1 MNILFRVDC
10 NKEIGSGHFSRC
22 HILSEVLKK
31 NHKVFFL
38 SINFDKKYFDQK
50 RIFNLI
56 NIKESKKID
65 ESRDIKI
72 TSNIIKKE
80 KIDTVILDNYFL
92 KKKWCNSIKKKI
104 KNFIIIDD
112 NLKKNYKCDLYIDYS
127 NVNFV
132 KKKLNKLLGLKYF
145 LLNKEYIKL
154 KNKFF
159 FKSYDI
165 FINFG
170 TGNFIN
176 EIKNLLNI
184 LNQIDFIKKV
194 VLVGRYKEVLKY
206 NKKNLKFKI
215 TLVNKFKNLGEYIK
229 KSKICIGAGGVNAL
243 ERTVINN
250 KNIIFSCAKHQIN
263 TCTCS
268 ISTLIYATPN
278 CLTSISKSFKNQIP
292 IDISNYP
299 LSSPFDFNCR
309 ANKQFTLFIFNC
321 TTNSEVVLR
330 IYI

>member
-263 TCTCS
+263 MCRS
-268 ISTLIYATPN
+268 LSEKKAVKYLGN
-278 CLTSISKSFKNQIP
+278 
-292 IDISNYP
+292 ISN
-299 LSSPFDFNCR
+299 L
-309 ANKQFTLFIFNC
+309 NKK
-321 TTNSEVVLR
+321 ELR
-330 IYI
+330 NKIQKVIINTFKKKNIKFLTFVDGKGAIRVARKIEELEQINEKI

>member
-1 MNILFRVDC
+1 MVQF
-10 NKEIGSGHFSRC
+10 
-22 HILSEVLKK
+22 
-31 NHKVFFL
+31 
-38 SINFDKKYFDQK
+38 Y
-50 RIFNLI
+50 
-56 NIKESKKID
+56 
-65 ESRDIKI
+65 
-72 TSNIIKKE
+72 
-80 KIDTVILDNYFL
+80 
-92 KKKWCNSIKKKI
+92 KKKI

-263 TCTCS
+263 MCRSLSEKKAVKYLGNISNLNKKELRNKIQKVIQEVNHGIASDGNGKKEPIASEILDREWRTDPEDGLRPL
-268 ISTLIYATPN
+268 ISTR
-278 CLTSISKSFKNQIP
+278 KSFP
-292 IDISNYP
+292 S
-299 LSSPFDFNCR
+299 
-309 ANKQFTLFIFNC
+309 
-321 TTNSEVVLR
+321 
-330 IYI
+330 

>member
-22 HILSEVLKK
+22 YTLSQTLKK

-38 SINFDKKYFDQK
+38 STNFDKRYFGQK
-50 RIFNLI
+50 RILNLI
-56 NIKESKKID
+56 NIKESQKIS
-65 ESRDIKI
+65 EFRDIKI

-80 KIDTVILDNYFL
+80 KIDTVILDNYTL

-104 KNFIIIDD
+104 NNFIIIDD
-112 NLKKNYKCDLYIDYS
+112 NLKKNYNCDLYLDYS
-127 NVNFV
+127 NIKFV
-132 KKKLNKLLGLKYF
+132 KKKTNKLLGLRYF

-176 EIKNLLNI
+176 EVKNLLKI
-184 LNQIDFIKKV
+184 LNQIDFVKKV
-194 VLVGRYKEVLKY
+194 ILVGRYEELLKY
-206 NKKNLKFKI
+206 KKKNYRFKI
-215 TLVNKFKNLGEYIK
+215 TSINKFKQLGKYIK
-229 KSKICIGAGGVNAL
+229 KSKICIGGGGVNAL

-250 KNIIFSCAKHQIN
+250 KNMIFSCAKNQISMCRLLSEKKNIKYLGKISNLNKKKFRNKIQKEIINTFKKKDTKFFTLVDGKGASRVAREIEQLKQIN
-263 TCTCS
+263 EK
-268 ISTLIYATPN
+268 I
-278 CLTSISKSFKNQIP
+278 
-292 IDISNYP
+292 
-299 LSSPFDFNCR
+299 
-309 ANKQFTLFIFNC
+309 
-321 TTNSEVVLR
+321 
-330 IYI
+330 